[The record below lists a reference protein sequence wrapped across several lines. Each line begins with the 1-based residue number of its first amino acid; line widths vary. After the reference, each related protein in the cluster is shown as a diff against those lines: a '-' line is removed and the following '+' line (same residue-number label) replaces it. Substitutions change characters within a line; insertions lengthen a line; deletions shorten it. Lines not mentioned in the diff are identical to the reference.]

1 MPTSPK
7 TTPTRKTSNQP
18 ASHAAGQKDESNHA
32 MSKGFNMGGMNR
44 NQMMQQARKMQE
56 QLLAAQQKAAETEV
70 SSTAGGGAV
79 KVTAAGDMRIKSL
92 TIDPSAIDPDDVEM
106 LQDMILA
113 AVNDALDSA
122 ETMAGQQMSAVTGG
136 LNIPGLF

>member
-1 MPTSPK
+1 
-7 TTPTRKTSNQP
+7 
-18 ASHAAGQKDESNHA
+18 

-92 TIDPSAIDPDDVEM
+92 TIDPDDVEM

>member
-1 MPTSPK
+1 
-7 TTPTRKTSNQP
+7 
-18 ASHAAGQKDESNHA
+18 

-92 TIDPSAIDPDDVEM
+92 TIDPSAIDPEDVEM

-122 ETMAGQQMSAVTGG
+122 ETMAGQQMSAVPGG
-136 LNIPGLF
+136 LNLPGLF

>member
-1 MPTSPK
+1 
-7 TTPTRKTSNQP
+7 
-18 ASHAAGQKDESNHA
+18 

-92 TIDPSAIDPDDVEM
+92 TIDPSAIDPEDVEM

-113 AVNDALDSA
+113 AVNEALRTAD
-122 ETMAGQQMSAVTGG
+122 ETRTNEMSKLAPGMGG
-136 LNIPGLF
+136 MF

>member
-1 MPTSPK
+1 
-7 TTPTRKTSNQP
+7 
-18 ASHAAGQKDESNHA
+18 

-92 TIDPSAIDPDDVEM
+92 TIDLVRHR
-106 LQDMILA
+106 
-113 AVNDALDSA
+113 
-122 ETMAGQQMSAVTGG
+122 
-136 LNIPGLF
+136 PGRR

>member
-1 MPTSPK
+1 
-7 TTPTRKTSNQP
+7 
-18 ASHAAGQKDESNHA
+18 

-70 SSTAGGGAV
+70 RSTAGGGAV

-122 ETMAGQQMSAVTGG
+122 EAMAGQQMSAVTGG

>member
-1 MPTSPK
+1 
-7 TTPTRKTSNQP
+7 
-18 ASHAAGQKDESNHA
+18 

-92 TIDPSAIDPDDVEM
+92 TIDPAAIDPEDVEM

-122 ETMAGQQMSAVTGG
+122 EAMAGQQMSAVTGG

>member
-1 MPTSPK
+1 
-7 TTPTRKTSNQP
+7 
-18 ASHAAGQKDESNHA
+18 

-79 KVTAAGDMRIKSL
+79 KVTATGDMRIKSL
-92 TIDPSAIDPDDVEM
+92 TIDPSAIDPEDVEM
-106 LQDMILA
+106 LQDMIVA
-113 AVNDALDSA
+113 AVNEALRAAESDSA
-122 ETMAGQQMSAVTGG
+122 STMQQLTGG
-136 LNIPGLF
+136 LGLPF